1 MSLTLLLYLCDLF
14 LADRTFPQYPYRIPA
29 AVDDRAGS
37 GKSRL
42 SLHNGI
48 DIRAGCGDLLRI
60 AAYRLPGAV
69 RTGHIDRASGLTY
82 DPVQC
87 VRRCHPH
94 RHSIHT
100 AVDICR
106 HMLFLFQNKR
116 YRTGHERID
125 QLSGFLTDIRDRL
138 DLSAVAAH
146 QRECLVFRPVFHI
159 AQIFLRLHG
168 IHACTHSVDGICC
181 NGDHTVTAQDLCSCF
196 DIRFLKHF
204 HTFSFPVYVIIHN
217 EVMITMIR
225 FDSDYIEGCI
235 PEILEALAKTNSE
248 QTSGYGEDPH
258 CEHARQLIREAVGC
272 ADADVHF
279 LVGGTQANTTV
290 IASVLRPHQGAL
302 CAETGHIACHETGAL
317 EAAGHKC
324 LTLPTEDGTIT
335 AEQVEAAVTAH
346 YSDESFEHIV
356 QPGLVYISYP
366 TESGTLYSRAQLK
379 ALYETCQKFDIPLF
393 IDGARLGYGLCS
405 KYSDLTMQDI
415 AAYSDIFY
423 IGGTKVG
430 ALFGEAVVITNP
442 KYKKDFRYHIK
453 QRGGMLAKGRMLGIQ
468 FEELFTDDRYMK
480 ISRHAIAM
488 AEKLTD
494 GLRAK
499 GVEFRYEA
507 VTNQI
512 FPILSNSMITK
523 LRDSGFSFHTWG
535 AVDENH
541 TAVRFVT
548 SFMTPP
554 ENIDALLAQ
563 F

>member
-1 MSLTLLLYLCDLF
+1 
-14 LADRTFPQYPYRIPA
+14 
-29 AVDDRAGS
+29 
-37 GKSRL
+37 
-42 SLHNGI
+42 
-48 DIRAGCGDLLRI
+48 
-60 AAYRLPGAV
+60 
-69 RTGHIDRASGLTY
+69 
-82 DPVQC
+82 
-87 VRRCHPH
+87 
-94 RHSIHT
+94 
-100 AVDICR
+100 
-106 HMLFLFQNKR
+106 
-116 YRTGHERID
+116 
-125 QLSGFLTDIRDRL
+125 
-138 DLSAVAAH
+138 
-146 QRECLVFRPVFHI
+146 
-159 AQIFLRLHG
+159 
-168 IHACTHSVDGICC
+168 
-181 NGDHTVTAQDLCSCF
+181 
-196 DIRFLKHF
+196 
-204 HTFSFPVYVIIHN
+204 
-217 EVMITMIR
+217 MIR

-248 QTSGYGEDPH
+248 QTVGYGEDPH
-258 CEHARQLIREAVGC
+258 CEHARELIRKAIGKE
-272 ADADVHF
+272 DADVHF

-335 AEQVEAAVTAH
+335 AEQVEAAIQAH

-366 TESGTLYSRAQLK
+366 TESGTLYSRTQLK
-379 ALYETCQKFDIPLF
+379 ALYETCQKYDIPLF

-405 KYSDLTMQDI
+405 RYSDLTMQDI
-415 AAYSDIFY
+415 ASFSDIFY

-512 FPILSNSMITK
+512 FPVLSNAKIQE
-523 LRDSGFSFHTWG
+523 LRDAGFSFHTWG
-535 AVDENH
+535 AVDEDR

-548 SFMTPP
+548 SFMTPE
-554 ENIDALLAQ
+554 ENIEALLAR